1 MMAATE
7 RKFLIFEIQGI
18 RYAFDLAH
26 VAEVADPLHSWPI
39 PLAPA
44 CFTGAMHIHGAIIA
58 AMDLAFFL
66 GQPHCR
72 EPEKMIV
79 LQQSVASLAFLVD
92 KVIRIIRESDVKI
105 IDSSVSRFSS
115 FMLLLPEGEAMLFD
129 VDKIVK
135 AAENMVN

>member
-7 RKFLIFEIQGI
+7 RKFLIFEMQGI
-18 RYAFDLAH
+18 RYAFDLAQI
-26 VAEVADPLHSWPI
+26 AEVADPPLSWPI

-44 CFTGAMHIHGAIIA
+44 CFTGAMHIHGRIIA
-58 AMDLAFFL
+58 ALDLAFFL
-66 GQPHCR
+66 GQPPCR
-72 EPEKMIV
+72 EPQKMIV

-92 KVIRIIRESDVKI
+92 EVIRIIRENDVKI
-105 IDSSVSRFSS
+105 NVFPGSRFSS

-135 AAENMVN
+135 AAENMMN